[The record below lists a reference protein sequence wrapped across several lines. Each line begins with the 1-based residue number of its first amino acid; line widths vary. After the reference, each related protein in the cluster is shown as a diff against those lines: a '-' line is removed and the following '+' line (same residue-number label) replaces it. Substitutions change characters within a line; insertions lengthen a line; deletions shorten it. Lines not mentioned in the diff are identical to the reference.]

1 MKRQIT
7 NIRWEAEH
15 ELPKVDGSYG
25 VINEDLFYMLFNYN
39 GYEVTAVV
47 SFTLRCKEDWQDC
60 THGENGSYT
69 DTTVDLF
76 SIKEMYIND
85 GEEYKLPL
93 KEFRELEDYLGN
105 DLETQF

>member
-47 SFTLRCKEDWQDC
+47 SFTLRCKDDDDNYNEGAWNY
-60 THGENGSYT
+60 GT